1 MFLSADIIDIEAPYL
16 LLNISDAKSLGVGD
30 GDRVVVTNRKT
41 KQSISVPVTV
51 SKTFVKEGTALLT
64 AGANSDVNIS
74 SGNEI
79 EIQPAKRPASL
90 DFIRKKIDGG
100 KLNRSETAAIVSDIA
115 NRVLSNAEV
124 TSYITA
130 SYINGMDMDEVEY
143 LTREMMASGDT
154 ITFSKK
160 PVVDKHSI
168 GGVPGNKI
176 TLLVVPIIASTGL
189 LIPKTSSRAITGAGG
204 TADLMEALAPV
215 AFSASEVQ

>member
-1 MFLSADIIDIEAPYL
+1 
-16 LLNISDAKSLGVGD
+16 
-30 GDRVVVTNRKT
+30 
-41 KQSISVPVTV
+41 
-51 SKTFVKEGTALLT
+51 
-64 AGANSDVNIS
+64 
-74 SGNEI
+74 
-79 EIQPAKRPASL
+79 
-90 DFIRKKIDGG
+90 IRKKIDGG